1 MTLTQQ
7 EAKLNMKVFAPGK
20 LILSGEH
27 AVVYGKPALAMAINR
42 YTTATITHE
51 TLPRILLDLSDIA
64 HRSHLSFSA
73 LKHFKERI
81 KHKYHRFVRGDFSIR
96 EVLQKPFELA
106 QFAMGIFA
114 ESLNLP
120 IPHGVK
126 IHLHSDIPMGC
137 GMGSSAATILS
148 VMLALSRY
156 MEVTLSAESLFEIAL
171 KAENMQHGYSSGL
184 DLRIA
189 LEGGCL
195 YVNGNDIQKREV
207 PTFPMFLINTGI
219 PATSTGQCVEK
230 VAPYFA
236 SNQLADE
243 FAAVTIAMDAALQQ
257 SSISA
262 CQAAIKQNHQLLT
275 HIGVVPTK
283 VQKFVK
289 EVEALNGAAKIC
301 GAGATVGDR
310 AGAALVI
317 AEDKSLIALLCAR
330 YGYNVIPILG
340 ETRGAYAA

>member
-1 MTLTQQ
+1 
-7 EAKLNMKVFAPGK
+7 MKVFAPGK

-42 YTTATITHE
+42 YATATITHE
-51 TLPRILLDLSDIA
+51 MRPRILLDLSDIA
-64 HRSHLSFSA
+64 HRSHLSFNA
-73 LKHFKERI
+73 LKQFKERV
-81 KHKYHRFVRGDFSIR
+81 KHKYHRFIRGDFSIR

-114 ESLNLP
+114 ESLNLS

-148 VMLALSRY
+148 VMLALSYY
-156 MEVTLSAESLFEIAL
+156 MDVSLTMENLFEIAL
-171 KAENMQHGYSSGL
+171 KAENMQHGHSSGL

-195 YVNGNDIQKREV
+195 YVHGHEIQKRAV
-207 PTFPMFLINTGI
+207 PSFPMYLINTGV
-219 PATSTGQCVEK
+219 PVTTTGQCIER
-230 VAPYFA
+230 VAHHFTTGN
-236 SNQLADE
+236 SLADE

-257 SSISA
+257 SSVSA
-262 CQAAIKQNHQLLT
+262 CQAAMKANHQLLT
-275 HIGVVPTK
+275 QIGVVPEK
-283 VQKFVK
+283 VQQFVK

-301 GAGATVGDR
+301 GAGATLGDN
-310 AGAALVI
+310 AGAALVVS
-317 AEDKSLIALLCAR
+317 EDKSLITLLCAR
-330 YGYNVIPILG
+330 YGYNMVPIVG
-340 ETRGAYAA
+340 EARGAYAA